1 MVSIV
6 PLQYSSHVAT
16 EPCDS
21 SGMRCQSAGAEWILR
36 HSLRNRMCD
45 ISTRFCVG
53 YVLEICF
60 AYTGLDYV
68 DQN

>member
-1 MVSIV
+1 MVSTV
-6 PLQYSSHVAT
+6 PLQYSNHVAA

-21 SGMRCQSAGAEWILR
+21 SGMRCQSMQAEWILR
-36 HSLRNRMCD
+36 HSLRNRMYD
-45 ISTRFCVG
+45 ISIRFCVG

-60 AYTGLDYV
+60 SYTGLDYM